1 MCVCASDC
9 CAQPPGSV
17 QRAAPGIT
25 RHALH
30 LGQNVYIILSWAESI
45 TATTSNY
52 LIQIHS
58 ILQSTHILLV
68 HILQCESLSHTCSL
82 FTIVPWARARSS
94 LMSFSLPLC
103 LTFHSAIFFS
113 YVRRSSYSQSAHG
126 YVNERTCARV
136 CVRAIVWDRL
146 SCSRYKYNPSY
157 FAE

>member
-1 MCVCASDC
+1 MSDC

-17 QRAAPGIT
+17 RRAALGTT

-82 FTIVPWARARSS
+82 FTIVPCGRVCARFWCHSHCLSASFHSIFLPVLVARPIPRAHTVTWTRERARACVYERV
-94 LMSFSLPLC
+94 FEFG
-103 LTFHSAIFFS
+103 FHAHAINTIHHILQNN
-113 YVRRSSYSQSAHG
+113 R
-126 YVNERTCARV
+126 E
-136 CVRAIVWDRL
+136 
-146 SCSRYKYNPSY
+146 
-157 FAE
+157 